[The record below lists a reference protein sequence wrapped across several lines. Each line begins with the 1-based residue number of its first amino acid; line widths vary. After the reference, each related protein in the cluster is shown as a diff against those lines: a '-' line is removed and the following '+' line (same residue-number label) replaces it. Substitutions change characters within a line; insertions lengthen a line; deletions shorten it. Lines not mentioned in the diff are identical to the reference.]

1 MQKWKKFLATLT
13 AGALC
18 AVALPLAKLE
28 LPEVVMNAAAAECTV
43 PVGTGTTTLTYE
55 VQEDDTVEITDCE
68 DTAAGELEIPA
79 EIDGKAVTRIGD
91 MAFNDK
97 EYLTGITVP
106 DSVKTIGDKAFT
118 DCISAAYINL
128 PQEMD
133 SFGVEVFNSC
143 YALEEITIP
152 EGITG
157 LLPRVEKIEEGNDVL
172 YGFFAY
178 CTALKKVVLPSTL
191 KTIDESVFYNCPALE
206 SIEIPNGVT
215 EIKRFAFEKCESLVS
230 VEIPKSVTSIGD
242 WAFESCTSLESITI
256 PDSVTSIGDGA
267 FVCCSSLKN
276 ITIPDSVTNIGEEA
290 FNSCSSLESIAIPEG
305 ITALPARA
313 DDSNYGSYYGF
324 LAFCTSLKEVKLP
337 STLKSIDEAA
347 FYECS
352 SLESIEIPEGVEQI
366 KQFAFDGCFNLKE
379 ITIPGSVKS
388 IEGYA
393 FWACESLKSIFIPSS
408 VTYIGGYA
416 FSYSGLTDVYYDGTK
431 EQWNAIEIVNN
442 ANEYPNNSL
451 LIYATKHFSDGTQA
465 TSTGDLD
472 GNGTVDTNDV
482 FEAMLYV
489 AYRGAG
495 MSGGL
500 RAEQITAA
508 DIDGDGSVDSTDVYY
523 ILYYV
528 ALQGAGKKPTWDSVL
543 GR

>member
-133 SFGVEVFNSC
+133 SLGEAVFNSC

-152 EGITG
+152 EGITE
-157 LLPRVEKIEEGNDVL
+157 LSSFVEKDEEGVAL
-172 YGFFAY
+172 YYGSLAF
-178 CTALKKVVLPSTL
+178 CKALKKVTLPSTL
-191 KTIDESVFYNCPALE
+191 KTIDEYTFSSCPALE

-215 EIKRFAFEKCESLVS
+215 EIKEGAFKSCESLVS
-230 VEIPKSVTSIGD
+230 IEIPKSVTNIAD
-242 WAFESCTSLESITI
+242 WLFDSCSFLESVTI
-256 PDSVTSIGDGA
+256 PDSIEKIG
-267 FVCCSSLKN
+267 
-276 ITIPDSVTNIGEEA
+276 
-290 FNSCSSLESIAIPEG
+290 
-305 ITALPARA
+305 
-313 DDSNYGSYYGF
+313 Y
-324 LAFCTSLKEVKLP
+324 
-337 STLKSIDEAA
+337 AA
-347 FYECS
+347 F
-352 SLESIEIPEGVEQI
+352 G
-366 KQFAFDGCFNLKE
+366 GCFNLKE
-379 ITIPGSVKS
+379 IS
-388 IEGYA
+388 
-393 FWACESLKSIFIPSS
+393 IPSS
-408 VTYIGGYA
+408 VTYIGDCA

-442 ANEYPNNSL
+442 TNEYANNDL

-495 MSGGL
+495 MSGNL

>member
-55 VQEDDTVEITDCE
+55 VQEDDTVEITGCE

-256 PDSVTSIGDGA
+256 PDSVTSIGDGT

-276 ITIPDSVTNIGEEA
+276 ITIPDSVTSIGEEA

-305 ITALPARA
+305 ITALPAKV
-313 DDSNYGSYYGF
+313 DDSSYYGF
-324 LAFCTSLKEVKLP
+324 FLGCTSLKEVKLP

-347 FYECS
+347 FYNCS

-366 KQFAFDGCFNLKE
+366 KQFAFSGCSNLKE
-379 ITIPGSVKS
+379 ITIPGNVKS
-388 IEGYA
+388 IEDDA
-393 FWACESLKSIFIPSS
+393 FEACESLKSISIPSS
-408 VTYIGGYA
+408 VTYIGYCA

-495 MSGGL
+495 MSGNL

>member
-106 DSVKTIGDKAFT
+106 DSVKTIGDQAFV
-118 DCISAAYINL
+118 DCVSATYINL

-133 SFGVEVFNSC
+133 SLGEAVFNSC

-152 EGITG
+152 EGITE
-157 LLPRVEKIEEGNDVL
+157 LSSFVEKDEEGVAL
-172 YGFFAY
+172 YYGSLAF
-178 CTALKKVVLPSTL
+178 CKALKKVTLPSTL
-191 KTIDESVFYNCPALE
+191 KTIDEYTFSSCPALE

-215 EIKRFAFEKCESLVS
+215 EIKEGAFKSCESLVS
-230 VEIPKSVTSIGD
+230 IEIPKSVTNIAD
-242 WAFESCTSLESITI
+242 WLFNSCTSLESITI
-256 PDSVTSIGDGA
+256 PDSVTSIGDGT

-276 ITIPDSVTNIGEEA
+276 ITIPDSVTSIGEEA

-305 ITALPARA
+305 ITALPAKV
-313 DDSNYGSYYGF
+313 DDSSYYGF
-324 LAFCTSLKEVKLP
+324 FLGCTSLKEVKLP

-347 FYECS
+347 FYNCS

-366 KQFAFDGCFNLKE
+366 KQFAFSGCSNLKE
-379 ITIPGSVKS
+379 ITIPGNVKS
-388 IEGYA
+388 IEDDA
-393 FWACESLKSIFIPSS
+393 FEACESLKSISIPSS
-408 VTYIGGYA
+408 VTYIGYCA

-495 MSGGL
+495 MSGNL

>member
-55 VQEDDTVEITDCE
+55 VQEDDTVEITGCE

-106 DSVKTIGDKAFT
+106 DSVKTIGDKAFV
-118 DCISAAYINL
+118 DCVSATYINL

-152 EGITG
+152 EGITE
-157 LLPRVEKIEEGNDVL
+157 LSSFVEKDEEGVAL
-172 YGFFAY
+172 YYGSLAF
-178 CTALKKVVLPSTL
+178 CKALKKVTLPSTL
-191 KTIDESVFYNCPALE
+191 KTIDEYTFYNCPALG

-215 EIKRFAFEKCESLVS
+215 EIKEGVFQ
-230 VEIPKSVTSIGD
+230 
-242 WAFESCTSLESITI
+242 SCTSLESITI
-256 PDSVTSIGDGA
+256 PDSVTSIGTNA

-276 ITIPDSVTNIGEEA
+276 ITIPDSVTSMGKNV

-305 ITALPARA
+305 ITALPAKVG
-313 DDSNYGSYYGF
+313 DSGYHGF
-324 LAFCTSLKEVKLP
+324 FLGCTSLKEVKLP
-337 STLKSIDEAA
+337 STLKSIDEGA

-366 KQFAFDGCFNLKE
+366 KQFAFSGCFNLKE
-379 ITIPGSVKS
+379 ITIPGNVKS
-388 IEGYA
+388 IESYA
-393 FWACESLKSIFIPSS
+393 FEACESLKSISIPSS
-408 VTYIGGYA
+408 VTYIGDCA
-416 FSYSGLTDVYYDGTK
+416 FSCSGLTDVYYDGTK

-442 ANEYPNNSL
+442 TDEYPHNNSL
-451 LIYATKHFSDGTQA
+451 LIYATKHFSDGTQS

-495 MSGGL
+495 MSGNQ
-500 RAEQITAA
+500 REEQIIAVA

>member
-256 PDSVTSIGDGA
+256 PDSVTSIG
-267 FVCCSSLKN
+267 
-276 ITIPDSVTNIGEEA
+276 EEA

-305 ITALPARA
+305 ITSLPARA
-313 DDSNYGSYYGF
+313 DDSNYSSYYGF

-347 FYECS
+347 FYNCS

-366 KQFAFDGCFNLKE
+366 KQSAFGMCFNLKE
-379 ITIPGSVKS
+379 ITIPGNVKS
-388 IEGYA
+388 IEDDA
-393 FWACESLKSIFIPSS
+393 FVGCESLKSISIPSS
-408 VTYIGGYA
+408 VTYIGYCA

-495 MSGGL
+495 MSGNL

>member
-13 AGALC
+13 AGVLC

-91 MAFNDK
+91 MAFYGK

-118 DCISAAYINL
+118 CCISSAYINL

-256 PDSVTSIGDGA
+256 PDSVTSIGANA

-276 ITIPDSVTNIGEEA
+276 ITIPDSVTSIGENV

-305 ITALPARA
+305 ITALPATV
-313 DDSNYGSYYGF
+313 DDSGYHGF
-324 LAFCTSLKEVKLP
+324 FLGCTSLKEVKLP

-347 FYECS
+347 FYGCS

-366 KQFAFDGCFNLKE
+366 KQSAFDGCFNLKE

-451 LIYATKHFSDGTQA
+451 LIYATKHFSDGTQS

-495 MSGGL
+495 MSGNL

>member
-55 VQEDDTVEITDCE
+55 VQEDDTVEITGCE

-91 MAFNDK
+91 MAFNGK
-97 EYLTGITVP
+97 QYLTGITVP
-106 DSVKTIGDKAFT
+106 DSVKTIGDKAFVE
-118 DCISAAYINL
+118 CVSAAYINL

-133 SFGVEVFNSC
+133 SLGADVFNSC

-152 EGITG
+152 EGITE
-157 LLPRVEKIEEGNDVL
+157 LLSLVKEDEEGVTWY
-172 YGFFAY
+172 YGSLAY
-178 CTALKKVVLPSTL
+178 CTALKKVNLPSTL
-191 KTIDESVFYNCPALE
+191 KTIDEYTFYNCPALE
-206 SIEIPNGVT
+206 RIEIPNGVT
-215 EIKRFAFEKCESLVS
+215 EIKEGAFKSCENLVS
-230 VEIPKSVTSIGD
+230 VEIPKSVTSIAD
-242 WAFESCTSLESITI
+242 WLFDSCSFLESVTI
-256 PDSVTSIGDGA
+256 PDSIEKIG
-267 FVCCSSLKN
+267 
-276 ITIPDSVTNIGEEA
+276 
-290 FNSCSSLESIAIPEG
+290 
-305 ITALPARA
+305 
-313 DDSNYGSYYGF
+313 Y
-324 LAFCTSLKEVKLP
+324 
-337 STLKSIDEAA
+337 AA
-347 FYECS
+347 F
-352 SLESIEIPEGVEQI
+352 G
-366 KQFAFDGCFNLKE
+366 GCFNLKE
-379 ITIPGSVKS
+379 IS
-388 IEGYA
+388 IR
-393 FWACESLKSIFIPSS
+393 SS
-408 VTYIGGYA
+408 VTYIGDCA

-442 ANEYPNNSL
+442 TNEYANNDL

-495 MSGGL
+495 MSGNL
-500 RAEQITAA
+500 TSERVTAA